1 MNMLLWY
8 LFAYHY
14 KKHLNLR
21 TLAPSQTIADT
32 YLQPE
37 SFRGG
42 VKPQPPL
49 HQGTGIVCILVVL
62 KLPLSGQNPQVY
74 SITTWNI
81 NIKYDYIIS
90 ISDFDTLPFEIHL
103 LWHHTHVTNTLTL
116 YTFEECH
123 HPVTQF
129 DGSLHV
135 NELTTSFIKS
145 NKSNF

>member
-1 MNMLLWY
+1 MLLWY
-8 LFAYHY
+8 LFVYRHN
-14 KKHLNLR
+14 KHLNLR

-49 HQGTGIVCILVVL
+49 HQCTGIVCVLVVL

-81 NIKYDYIIS
+81 NIKYDPIIS
-90 ISDFDTLPFEIHL
+90 ISDIDTLPFEIHL
-103 LWHHTHVTNTLTL
+103 LWHHTHVTHTDSL
-116 YTFEECH
+116 YIWGMPSSCDLIWW
-123 HPVTQF
+123 QF
-129 DGSLHV
+129 ICQWIDYINYIH
-135 NELTTSFIKS
+135 N
-145 NKSNF
+145 N

>member
-1 MNMLLWY
+1 MLLWY

-14 KKHLNLR
+14 NKHLNLR
-21 TLAPSQTIADT
+21 TLVPSQTIADT

-49 HQGTGIVCILVVL
+49 HQCTGIVCVLVVL
-62 KLPLSGQNPQVY
+62 KLPLSGQNPQVF

-81 NIKYDYIIS
+81 NIKYDPIIS

-103 LWHHTHVTNTLTL
+103 LWHHTNGTNTLTL

-129 DGSLHV
+129 DGSLYV
-135 NELTTSFIKS
+135 NELTTLIIFIII
-145 NKSNF
+145 NKSNI